1 MKKIDEK
8 IIRLIE
14 EYELLKRGEKILI
27 ALSGGPDSV
36 FLLYFL
42 LKYKRKYGINLGAM
56 HVNHMIRGEEADKD
70 EKFCRKLCLQLEVD
84 YHTVKRDVPSFAK
97 NDKISIEEAA
107 REIRYKELAR
117 VQKKFRYDKIATAH
131 NCSDNAET
139 VFLNLIKGTGLK
151 GLSGI
156 PIVRGNIIRP
166 ILSISKDEILEYL
179 KKNNLE
185 YSVDKTNLSNVY
197 ERNFIRNEIFHLIK
211 KQLNPKLEQTLFK
224 SSSILKKQAIILSSA
239 IEIISG
245 SVIAKKKG
253 NLEINIEK
261 LSAIDKNI
269 WSDVIKFSIERNY
282 SVQVSFTDC
291 DKIISL
297 FSNQIGKSVSISNGL
312 TALRERGKVLAYLK
326 SKPKKPKHIE
336 IKINGSGR
344 IDNKKITIN
353 QVDKVLAVYS
363 KNKNIEYINADKV
376 NDSFTL
382 RFWKDG
388 DRFYPLGLDGS
399 KKVSDFLNDQ
409 KVPSFEKN
417 KQLVLINNKKIVW
430 VVGHRID
437 NRFKITEKTRKVLQL
452 CLK

>member
-14 EYELLKRGEKILI
+14 EYELIKRGDRILI

-56 HVNHMIRGEEADKD
+56 HVNHMIRGEEADRD
-70 EKFCRKLCLQLEVD
+70 EKFCRKLCLQSGVD

-97 NDKISIEEAA
+97 NNKISIEEAA
-107 REIRYKELAR
+107 REIRYKELEK
-117 VQKKFRYDKIATAH
+117 VQKKFGYDKIATAH

-139 VFLNLIKGTGLK
+139 VFINLIKGTGLK

-156 PIVRGNIIRP
+156 PIIRGNIIRP
-166 ILSISKDEILEYL
+166 ILSISKDKILKYL
-179 KKNNLE
+179 GATKVQYL
-185 YSVDKTNLSNVY
+185 VDQTNLSNVY
-197 ERNFIRNEIFHLIK
+197 ERNFIRNEIFPLIK
-211 KQLNPKLEQTLFK
+211 KHLNPKLEQTLFK
-224 SSSILKKQAIILSSA
+224 SSSVLKKQATVLSSA
-239 IEIISG
+239 IEIISD
-245 SVIAKKKG
+245 SIVAKKKG
-253 NLEINIEK
+253 NLEINIDK
-261 LSAIDKNI
+261 ISAIDKNI
-269 WSDVIKFSIERNY
+269 WSDVIKFSIKRNY
-282 SVQVSFTDC
+282 SVQVSFNDC

-297 FSNQIGKSVSISNGL
+297 FSNQIGKVVSISNGL
-312 TALRERGKVLAYLK
+312 IALRERSKVLVYLK
-326 SKPKKPKHIE
+326 SKPKKPEHIE

-344 IDNKKITIN
+344 IDKKKIIIN
-353 QVDKVLAVYS
+353 HVDRKLAVYS

-376 NDSFTL
+376 NESFVL

-388 DRFYPLGLDGS
+388 DMFYPLGLNGS
-399 KKVSDFLNDQ
+399 KNVSDFLNGQ
-409 KVPSFEKN
+409 KVSSFEKK

-437 NRFKITEKTRKVLQL
+437 NRFKITAKTRKVLQL

>member
-1 MKKIDEK
+1 LKKIDEK

-14 EYELLKRGEKILI
+14 EYELITRGDKILI

-56 HVNHMIRGEEADKD
+56 HVNHMIRGEEADRD
-70 EKFCRKLCLQLEVD
+70 EKFCRKLCLQSEVD
-84 YHTVKRDVPSFAK
+84 CHTVKRNVPSFAK
-97 NDKISIEEAA
+97 LNRISIEEAA
-107 REIRYKELAR
+107 REIRYKELSK
-117 VQKKFRYDKIATAH
+117 VQKKFGYDKIATAH

-156 PIVRGNIIRP
+156 PIRRGNIIRP
-166 ILSISKDEILEYL
+166 ILSISKEEILEYL
-179 KKNNLE
+179 AKNNVE
-185 YSVDKTNLSNVY
+185 YLIDKSNLSNVY
-197 ERNFIRNEIFHLIK
+197 ERNFIRNEIFPPIK
-211 KQLNPKLEQTLFK
+211 KRLNPKLEQTLFK

-239 IEIISG
+239 IQIISG

-253 NLEINIEK
+253 NLEINIDK
-261 LSAIDKNI
+261 ISAIDKNI

-282 SVQVSFTDC
+282 SVQVSFNDC
-291 DKIISL
+291 NKIISL

-312 TALRERGKVLAYLK
+312 TALRERRKVLVYYK
-326 SKPKKPKHIE
+326 SKLKKLDHVE
-336 IKINGSGR
+336 IKIDGSGS
-344 IDNKKITIN
+344 IDNKKITITDSN
-353 QVDKVLAVYS
+353 KELTVYS
-363 KNKNIEYINADKV
+363 KNKNIEYINADKLS
-376 NDSFTL
+376 DKFIL

-399 KKVSDFLNDQ
+399 KKVADFLNEQ
-409 KVPSFEKN
+409 KVLSFEKQ